1 MAFSLS
7 QQRDEQNHVGKEKM
21 VTMDDSGGLLLEGT
35 KVESVSVYGGII
47 FMVIW
52 GKAGNLF

>member
-47 FMVIW
+47 LMV
-52 GKAGNLF
+52 F